1 MKKAYLLSALLILC
15 VFAGCGKEDAKSN
28 LKMKDTMLFEHAVSY
43 YPGANSPSA
52 ADRIKDEEGYYVVS
66 DMVYVTSDTL
76 NLRKEPSV
84 ESELLTTVTYGTA
97 LSRTGEGEKGWD
109 RILYEGQTA
118 YVSQDYLITVPIQE
132 EREFEFS
139 QAMLS
144 VVDTSRQIYS
154 YDSLCEDLMQLKE
167 AYGAHMQLNV
177 LGTTRDNRNIF
188 EVVVGNPNAKLQMT
202 VVGTVCGTEYMTS
215 LVCMKQLEYYL
226 CFYETG
232 NYRGLRYEDL
242 FQQVSIRVIPM
253 LNPDG
258 ATISQEYLSKIS
270 HKEIQDDLKRWFERD
285 QSNGGTSLNL
295 DNYLMFYF
303 ANGSG
308 VDIRKNFAYR
318 WEEAESVEEESSN
331 GYKGGAA
338 GSEPETKAL
347 VHLLSNEPQELVIA
361 YHTTG
366 SQVSWNFGQSET
378 VLAKS
383 KLYGEALSEFMNYE
397 PHPDVVGKSAYGSFC
412 GYAANVAGT
421 PALQVQLG
429 NGSAP
434 LSLNEFNAIW
444 NACRESW
451 AAMQM
456 ELIIA
461 Q

>member
-1 MKKAYLLSALLILC
+1 MKNAYLLSALLLLC
-15 VFAGCGKEDAKSN
+15 LLVGCGKEDAGTD
-28 LKMKDTMLFEHAVSY
+28 LEMKDATLFEHVVSY
-43 YPGANSPSA
+43 RPGTSLPSDA
-52 ADRIKDEEGYYVVS
+52 ERIMDDEGYYVVS
-66 DMVYVTSDTL
+66 DMVYVISDTL
-76 NLRKEPSV
+76 NLRMEPSV

-97 LSRTGEGEKGWD
+97 LSRSGEGTNGWD
-109 RILYEGQTA
+109 RILYEGKTA

-144 VVDTSRQIYS
+144 IVDTSRQIYS
-154 YDSLCEDLMQLKE
+154 YDSLCEDLTQLKE
-167 AYGAHMQLNV
+167 AYGSHMQLNV

-188 EVVVGNPNAKLQMT
+188 EIVVGNPNAPLQMT
-202 VVGTVCGTEYMTS
+202 IVGTVCGTEYMTS

-232 NYRGLRYEDL
+232 NYRGLRYQDL
-242 FQQVSIRVIPM
+242 FQQVSVRVIPM

-258 ATISQEYLSKIS
+258 ATISQEFLTKIT

-295 DNYLMFYF
+295 DNYLMFYY
-303 ANGSG
+303 ANGNG
-308 VDIRKNFAYR
+308 VDIRKNFDYH
-318 WEEAESVEEESSN
+318 WEETESVAEESSA
-331 GYKGGAA
+331 GYKGETA

-347 VHLLSNEPQELVIA
+347 LHLLENEPQELVIA

-366 SQVSWNFGQSET
+366 SRVSWNFGQT
-378 VLAKS
+378 GDVLAKS

-397 PHPDVVGKSAYGSFC
+397 PHSDALGKSAYGSFC
-412 GYAANVAGT
+412 GYAANLAGI

-434 LSLNEFNAIW
+434 LSLNEFSAIW

-456 ELIIA
+456 ELIVA